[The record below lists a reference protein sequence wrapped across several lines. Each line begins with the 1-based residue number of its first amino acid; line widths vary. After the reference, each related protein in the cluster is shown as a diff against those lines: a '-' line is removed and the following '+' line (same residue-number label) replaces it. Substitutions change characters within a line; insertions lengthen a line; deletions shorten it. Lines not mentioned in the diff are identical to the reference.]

1 MGCGGS
7 KEKQTARTAGN
18 KYRPTPSTFGHS
30 VEDGISPY
38 PAITGQISIW
48 AQGISAAS
56 HCRGACLTSCMGH
69 RTWVLTVHVWHIHG
83 VGSSMPSAVVL
94 GDDGEEQ
101 MTPRPLITHT

>member
-38 PAITGQISIW
+38 PAITGQISIC
-48 AQGISAAS
+48 AQRDISS
-56 HCRGACLTSCMGH
+56 
-69 RTWVLTVHVWHIHG
+69 
-83 VGSSMPSAVVL
+83 
-94 GDDGEEQ
+94 
-101 MTPRPLITHT
+101 